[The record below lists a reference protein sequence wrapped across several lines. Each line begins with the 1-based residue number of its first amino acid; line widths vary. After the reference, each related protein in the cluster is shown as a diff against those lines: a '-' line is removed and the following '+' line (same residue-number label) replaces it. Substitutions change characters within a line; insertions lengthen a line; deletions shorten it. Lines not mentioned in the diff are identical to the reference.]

1 MKTRSQE
8 KIVLYT
14 LMLVLSIAMVLVAY
28 MHNNFRASDI
38 VDSSGIQELLNQT
51 QKVQTAVEVNFSH
64 AIQLG
69 AFTTESA
76 AQTFLKQMTM
86 VGVKDPYVLKR
97 SNPVRFVVA
106 VGKFN
111 DVNEARLLRDE
122 LQKNDIE
129 GFVIHL

>member
-1 MKTRSQE
+1 
-8 KIVLYT
+8 
-14 LMLVLSIAMVLVAY
+14 
-28 MHNNFRASDI
+28 
-38 VDSSGIQELLNQT
+38 
-51 QKVQTAVEVNFSH
+51 
-64 AIQLG
+64 
-69 AFTTESA
+69 
-76 AQTFLKQMTM
+76 MTM